1 MAPLD
6 LFNSLSGKASW
17 LLEKLGVIKKE
28 SGNID
33 PVVPKEGTSF
43 ADAGSAWDPASPVY
57 GGFMGYQPTAAAG
70 GRSYV
75 DQSKSEYNIT
85 LQGSVASGTDLTRQI
100 QEAIE
105 NSEREKARQ
114 QQASFMYG

>member
-1 MAPLD
+1 
-6 LFNSLSGKASW
+6 
-17 LLEKLGVIKKE
+17 
-28 SGNID
+28 
-33 PVVPKEGTSF
+33 
-43 ADAGSAWDPASPVY
+43 
-57 GGFMGYQPTAAAG
+57 MGYQPTAAAG

-105 NSEREKARQ
+105 NSEREKARK
-114 QQASFMYG
+114 QQASFTYG